1 LRIPDLVINT
11 IMMKDDDEVWQ
22 LLAAGLVAPDFVV
35 AIPRFPEDLEALAKL
50 SKGTVP
56 PL

>member
-1 LRIPDLVINT
+1 MINT